1 MSFEETKE
9 SKFKSSTSTK
19 KKTFYCA
26 VCKITLNSEATRV
39 IHEKGARHMKNVMS
53 SGVED
58 SDGGIVPMP
67 NPKPRKKIP
76 IKLAQKITDS
86 SGQYIVGLDHIT
98 EYIPVSDDGKLW
110 LLKSR
115 PDCLILISVICSAE
129 MEPHYRCGLCDSM
142 GQSNCMFSHLT
153 GRTHRLKF
161 AGLIFGEE
169 AVLDASPVGNYL
181 VFCFSF
187 SSVNFRPNL
196 PR

>member
-9 SKFKSSTSTK
+9 SKFKSTSTK
-19 KKTFYCA
+19 KKTFYCS

-39 IHEKGARHMKNVMS
+39 IHEQGARHMKNVMS

-58 SDGGIVPMP
+58 SNGGIVPMP

-76 IKLAQKITDS
+76 IKLAQKIKDS
-86 SGQYIVGLDHIT
+86 SGQHIMGLDHIT
-98 EYIPVSDDGKLW
+98 EYIPVSDDGKLC
-110 LLKSR
+110 LMKSR
-115 PDCLILISVICSAE
+115 PDCLILISVICTAE
-129 MEPHYRCGLCDSM
+129 MEPHYRCSLCDSM

-161 AGLIFGEE
+161 AGLMFGEE
-169 AVLDASPVGNYL
+169 AVLGASPVGNYL
-181 VFCFSF
+181 VFC
-187 SSVNFRPNL
+187 SSCSSGNFRPNL